1 MSTWENS
8 EVMEKEDYSFESVD
22 FDMFLED
29 LPKLL
34 NETELRAVRL
44 LVEDPTLITELG
56 HANKSALSRA
66 LGVTW
71 ADADNI
77 VKAIGAKLQNEL

>member
-1 MSTWENS
+1 
-8 EVMEKEDYSFESVD
+8 MEKEDYSFESVD

-44 LVEDPTLITELG
+44 LVEDPTLITEQG
-56 HANKSALSRA
+56 DTNRSALAREM
-66 LGVTW
+66 GIPW
-71 ADADNI
+71 AEADSI
-77 VKAIGAKLQNEL
+77 LKSIGAKLQNEL